1 MCLITG
7 QHMRRAAATVS
18 SSFKNRKSGRKN
30 FRQIIIFIAASA
42 STLTVTA
49 MSHVAQVKTLSD
61 RIASSLDEIR
71 VLAGKLHVPVIVH
84 ELPELK
90 IRFMS
95 DIALRLLDREWS
107 DIEPMSFS
115 DFEQLFLNV
124 EDSKEVSAK
133 VRDLLAAGDREFIS
147 YFQQVRTSR
156 TTEWHWYLSVS
167 GVLLRN
173 DEGVPILMVTVAMQ
187 VDPDHYFTAKAS
199 RLLDENAFLKRNFE
213 KFATL
218 SAREKDVL
226 RLMVLGKT
234 AGEIGGLLFISPAT
248 VETHRKRI
256 YQKLGTNNTYQL
268 MRYAYAFDLVK
279 SSGELDVVI

>member
-1 MCLITG
+1 
-7 QHMRRAAATVS
+7 MRRAAATVS

-173 DEGVPILMVTVAMQ
+173 DEGVPVLMVTVAMQ